1 MNERRVSGG
10 NYVFFG
16 GSTGIGQAAAVELG
30 RRGANVLIV
39 GRGRTAGEVA
49 VEAVRA
55 AGGEVAVEAVRAAG
69 GEAAFLS
76 ADLSALR
83 GVKTAAEGVI
93 AWRPVLHGVMHTA
106 MAAFKGKTLT
116 ADGL

>member
-39 GRGRTAGEVA
+39 GRDERPARSRLRPFA
-49 VEAVRA
+49 RRA
-55 AGGEVAVEAVRAAG
+55 A
-69 GEAAFLS
+69 
-76 ADLSALR
+76 
-83 GVKTAAEGVI
+83 
-93 AWRPVLHGVMHTA
+93 RPPS
-106 MAAFKGKTLT
+106 
-116 ADGL
+116 